1 MEHKPLNLNAS
12 AIRTA
17 NSTSHFD
24 AGDVLAREAQRVY
37 ADGMEAFEPKS
48 GWTPEQRAYAA
59 RRADEWHAL
68 IERAYNDLLRRR
80 ASWVPVTVAGPSN
93 YPAARMQKRA
103 DAEMKASVEWSG
115 KMNRFLENTQKALDA
130 LVPVSTQ
137 VDQYR
142 IGLCDAPISA
152 DDPAALEK
160 LAARVEYLKG
170 EQARMKALNAWY
182 RKHKTCEGFD
192 GLPDASAA
200 KLDESIDAA
209 YSWEA
214 GALPRRGTEVCEA
227 NECRSPRREA
237 GRAGWEKAPY
247 PSYQLSLNNAN
258 IKRLE
263 ARMNGLRTARER
275 LAQRG
280 DAAETFDGLTL
291 RRNGEE
297 NRVQLIFSE
306 KPDADAR
313 ALLKSRGFHWSPR
326 AGAWQRQLTS
336 EGLRAARAVVKELG
350 LPPIAASAEQDA
362 PEPVYPR
369 LDDERRQGMTDAVK
383 SMLQFMTDADLQ
395 ARGTLSQGT
404 LDALEAQGYVFDGG
418 RLFRPETL
426 SLEEFVA
433 RVARV

>member
-17 NSTSHFD
+17 NNLSHFD

-37 ADGMEAFEPKS
+37 EDGMQAFEPKS
-48 GWTPEQRAYAA
+48 GWTPEQRAYSA
-59 RRADEWHAL
+59 RRAVEWHAL

-103 DAEMKASVEWSG
+103 DAEMKAGVEWSG

-142 IGLCDAPISA
+142 NGRCDAPISA

-182 RKHKTCEGFD
+182 RKHKTCKGFD

-209 YSWEA
+209 YSWE
-214 GALPRRGTEVCEA
+214 
-227 NECRSPRREA
+227 
-237 GRAGWEKAPY
+237 KAPY
-247 PSYQLSLNNAN
+247 PSYQLSLSNAN

-263 ARMNGLRTARER
+263 ARINGLRTARER

-306 KPDADAR
+306 KPDADTR

-350 LPPIAASAEQDA
+350 LSPIAASAEQDA

-383 SMLQFMTDADLQ
+383 SMLQFMVDADLQ

-404 LDALEAQGYVFDGG
+404 LDALEAQGYVFDVG
-418 RLFRPETL
+418 RLFRLETL

-433 RVARV
+433 RVDLRL

>member
-12 AIRTA
+12 AIHTA

-37 ADGMEAFEPKS
+37 EDGMEAFEPKS

-103 DAEMKASVEWSG
+103 DAEMKAGVEWSG

-142 IGLCDAPISA
+142 NGRCDAPISA

-182 RKHKTCEGFD
+182 RKHKTCKGFD

-209 YSWEA
+209 YSF
-214 GALPRRGTEVCEA
+214 
-227 NECRSPRREA
+227 
-237 GRAGWEKAPY
+237 EKSPY
-247 PSYQLSLNNAN
+247 PSYRLSLNNAN

-418 RLFRPETL
+418 RLLRLETL

-433 RVARV
+433 RVDLRL